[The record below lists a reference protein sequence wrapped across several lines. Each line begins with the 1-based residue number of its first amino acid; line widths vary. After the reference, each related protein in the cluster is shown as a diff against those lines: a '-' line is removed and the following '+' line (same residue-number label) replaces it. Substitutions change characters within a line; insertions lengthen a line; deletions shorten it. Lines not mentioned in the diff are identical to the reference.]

1 MHNIIIAEIMKQ
13 RKNRMFR
20 IGTFAVVILPFLL
33 LMKSLFLDKWRDY
46 MDWIMTAIM
55 LNTLVL
61 PIASGFVLTVIVQK
75 EYQDMTIR
83 NILAAPARREYF
95 VITKFLMWFLWH
107 MLTFSLTE
115 IMMIIS
121 IRILFPTEFYAGSWK
136 YILYLFTQ
144 NSMFCFITMIPIL
157 WITLL
162 QKTQF
167 YPSMIC
173 ILGIAVL
180 QMAGL
185 QVSEELLTFASICPW
200 TAVSVSSMVGART
213 WYYWICVV
221 SILLCGFIGFVSA
234 VVTFK
239 KQDQ

>member
-1 MHNIIIAEIMKQ
+1 MVNAIYAEIMKQ
-13 RKNRMFR
+13 RKNKMLW
-20 IGTFAVVILPFLL
+20 IGTLAVAVLPFLL

-46 MDWIMTAIM
+46 MDWIMTAMM

-75 EYQDMTIR
+75 EYQDMTTR
-83 NILAAPARREYF
+83 NILAAPARREHF
-95 VITKFLMWFLWH
+95 VIAKFLMWFLWH
-107 MLTFSLTE
+107 MLTLSLTE

-121 IRILFPTEFYAGSWK
+121 IRVLFPTEFYAGRWR

-144 NSMFCFITMIPIL
+144 NSMFCFIAMIPIL

-173 ILGIAVL
+173 ILGIAAL

-200 TAVSVSSMVGART
+200 TAVSVSSMVETGT
-213 WYYWICVV
+213 WYYWICAV
-221 SILLCGFIGFVSA
+221 SVLLCGVIGFISA

-239 KQDQ
+239 RQDQ